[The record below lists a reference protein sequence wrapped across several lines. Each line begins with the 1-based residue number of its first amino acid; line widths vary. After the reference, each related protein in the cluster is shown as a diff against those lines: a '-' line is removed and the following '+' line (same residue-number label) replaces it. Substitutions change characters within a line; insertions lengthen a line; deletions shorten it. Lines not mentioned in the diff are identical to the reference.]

1 MIVSYAACISAQ
13 FFETLQ
19 VKCID
24 VYISAWLPYHTR
36 TIITNLINFL
46 ASYLAPLKSVLSEKQ
61 SQISEIYQ
69 RIFSY

>member
-1 MIVSYAACISAQ
+1 MKLILIVSYAACISTQ

-46 ASYLAPLKSVLSEKQ
+46 ASDYSVNLAPLKSQSVLGGKQ
-61 SQISEIYQ
+61 S
-69 RIFSY
+69 